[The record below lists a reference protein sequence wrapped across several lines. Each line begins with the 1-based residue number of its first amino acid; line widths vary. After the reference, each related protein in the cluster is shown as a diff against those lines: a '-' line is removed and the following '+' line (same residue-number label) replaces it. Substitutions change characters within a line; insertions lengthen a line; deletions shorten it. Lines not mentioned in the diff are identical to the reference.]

1 MYTIKHYTNNSFKSI
16 LIKTTRHFYCNF
28 NFMKKI
34 VLLFTFCFLL
44 SAFNGAIAQFSHQ
57 DTLRGS
63 ITPERSWWD
72 LTYYH
77 LSVNVD
83 IAKKSISG
91 SNIIQYKVLHP
102 HNTLQIELQEPLK
115 ITKIIQNNN
124 ELSFKKDGY
133 TYFIILQEEQ
143 DVGAIKHLKVY
154 YEGIP
159 QESENPPWSGGLTWK
174 KDNNGNDWIVTTC
187 QGDGASLWWPNKDHA
202 YDEPDSML
210 ISITAP
216 NHLMDISNGR
226 LRSVV
231 QNKEQTKTFNWF
243 VSNPINNYGV
253 NMNIGDYVHF
263 NEVYKGL
270 KGSLDCDYY
279 VLRDN
284 LEKAKKQFKEVPR
297 MLEAFEY
304 WFGPYPFYEDGYK
317 LVEVPYAGMEHQSS
331 VTYGNYFENG
341 YRKKDISGTGWGM
354 KFDFIIVHESGHE
367 WFANNITHKDVADMW
382 IHESF
387 TSYSESLFLDYHF
400 ETEIANMY
408 VQGIR
413 KNILNDKPIIGT
425 NNVHQE
431 GSGDMY
437 YKGSNILHTL
447 RQLLENDTLWREI
460 LTGLNKDFY
469 HQTVDTKQIENY
481 LSEKTGKDLTAF
493 FNQYLRTNK
502 VPVLEYILNDEFIQ
516 FRYVNIVEGFDMP
529 IRVFIDEKEEWLF
542 PNNEWNTYNF
552 EEKDANLSLDFNFY
566 VEYEGLPDD

>member
-1 MYTIKHYTNNSFKSI
+1 
-16 LIKTTRHFYCNF
+16 
-28 NFMKKI
+28 MKKLT
-34 VLLFTFCFLL
+34 LLSTFFFLL
-44 SAFNGAIAQFSHQ
+44 SSINCVLAQFSHQ
-57 DTLRGS
+57 DTLRGT

-77 LSVNVD
+77 LSVKVD
-83 IAKKSISG
+83 IENKSITG
-91 SNIIQYKVLHP
+91 SNVIQYKVLKP
-102 HNTLQIELQEPLK
+102 HKSLQIELQEPLH
-115 ITKIIQNNN
+115 ITKVTQNNKI
-124 ELSFKKDGY
+124 LTAIKDGY
-133 TYFIILQEEQ
+133 SYFIELQKEQ
-143 DVGAIKHLKVY
+143 KVGSINELMVY

-159 QESENPPWSGGLTWK
+159 QESKNPPWSGGLTWK

-210 ISITAP
+210 ISITVP

-226 LRSVV
+226 LRSITE
-231 QNKEQTKTFNWF
+231 NADKTNTYNWF
-243 VSNPINNYGV
+243 VANPINNYGV

-270 KGSLDCDYY
+270 KGNLDCDYY

-284 LEKAKKQFKEVPR
+284 LKKAKKQFKEVPR

-331 VTYGNYFENG
+331 VTYGNGFKNG
-341 YRKKDISGTGWGM
+341 YNGVDVSGSGWGY

-387 TSYSESLFLDYHF
+387 TSYAENLFLDYHF
-400 ETEIANMY
+400 GTDAANQY
-408 VQGIR
+408 VQGVR
-413 KNILNDKPIIGT
+413 KNIANDREIIGT
-425 NNVHQE
+425 YDVHHE

-437 YKGSNILHTL
+437 YKGANILHTL
-447 RQLLENDTLWREI
+447 RQLVEDDSLWREV

-469 HQTVDTKQIENY
+469 HQTVSTKQVEDYI
-481 LSEKTGKDLTAF
+481 SKKTNKDLSAF

-502 VPVLEYILNDEFIQ
+502 VPVFEYIINDEFIQ
-516 FRYVNIVEGFDMP
+516 FRYTNVVLGFDMP
-529 IRVFIDEKEEWLF
+529 IRVFINDQEKWLF
-542 PNNEWNTYNF
+542 PNREWQTHNF
-552 EEKDANLSLDFNFY
+552 EEKGANLSFDYNFY
-566 VEYEGLPDD
+566 IDYEGLPDD

>member
-1 MYTIKHYTNNSFKSI
+1 
-16 LIKTTRHFYCNF
+16 
-28 NFMKKI
+28 MKKAI
-34 VLLFTFCFLL
+34 FLL
-44 SAFNGAIAQFSHQ
+44 TITLLTLNFSFAQQKEFTHQ
-57 DTLRGS
+57 DTLRGT

-77 LSVNVD
+77 LSVTVD
-83 IAKKSISG
+83 IPNKSISG
-91 SNIIQYKVLHP
+91 SNVIQYKVLQP

-115 ITKIIQNNN
+115 ITKIIQSNK

-133 TYFIILQEEQ
+133 SYFITLQEKQE
-143 DVGAIKHLKVY
+143 VGAIKHLKVY

-159 QESENPPWSGGLTWK
+159 QESKNPPWSGGLTWK
-174 KDNNGNDWIVTTC
+174 KDSNGNDWVVTTC

-210 ISITAP
+210 ISITVP

-226 LRSVV
+226 LRSVI
-231 QNKEQTKTFNWF
+231 QNKEATKTFNWF

-263 NEVYKGL
+263 KEVYKGL
-270 KGSLDCDYY
+270 NGNLDCDYY

-297 MLEAFEY
+297 MLEAFEH

-331 VTYGNYFENG
+331 VTYGNGFKNG
-341 YRKKDISGTGWGM
+341 YNGNDVSGTGWGM

-387 TSYSESLFLDYHF
+387 TSYSENLFLDYHF
-400 ETEIANMY
+400 GTEAANKY

-413 KNILNDKPIIGT
+413 KNIANDKPIIGT
-425 NNVHQE
+425 YNVHKE

-437 YKGSNILHTL
+437 YKGANILHTL
-447 RQLLENDTLWREI
+447 RQLIEDDTLWREI
-460 LTGLNKDFY
+460 LTGLNKEFY

-481 LSEKTGKDLTAF
+481 LSEKTGKDLSTF

-502 VPVLEYILNDEFIQ
+502 VPKLEYQ
-516 FRYVNIVEGFDMP
+516 FKGKNLKYRYVNVVEDFDMP
-529 IRVFIDEKEEWLF
+529 IRVYINDKVEWVFSNKNWQEKQMVDKITSF
-542 PNNEWNTYNF
+542 SVDP
-552 EEKDANLSLDFNFY
+552 NFY
-566 VEYEGLPDD
+566 IENDSVKAP

>member
-1 MYTIKHYTNNSFKSI
+1 
-16 LIKTTRHFYCNF
+16 
-28 NFMKKI
+28 MKKI
-34 VLLFTFCFLL
+34 TLLFTFCFLL
-44 SAFNGAIAQFSHQ
+44 STFNCVLAQFSHQ

-63 ITPERSWWD
+63 ITPEREWWD

-77 LSVNVD
+77 LSVKVD
-83 IAKKSISG
+83 IAEKRISG
-91 SNIIQYKVLHP
+91 SNVIQYKVLQP
-102 HNTLQIELQEPLK
+102 LKVLQIELQEPLK
-115 ITKIIQNNN
+115 ITKIIQKDKS
-124 ELSFKKDGY
+124 LFYKKDGY
-133 TYFIILQEEQ
+133 TYFIELSGKQEI
-143 DVGAIKHLKVY
+143 GAVNELTVF

-159 QESENPPWSGGLTWK
+159 QESKNPPWSGGLTWK

-210 ISITAP
+210 ISITVP

-243 VSNPINNYGV
+243 VANPINNYGV

-263 NEVYKGL
+263 GEKYDGL
-270 KGSLDCDYY
+270 NGKLNCDYY

-331 VTYGNYFENG
+331 VTYGNGFKNG
-341 YRKKDISGTGWGM
+341 YKGNDVSGTGWGL

-387 TSYSESLFLDYHF
+387 TSYSENLFLDYHF
-400 ETEIANMY
+400 GTEIADMY

-425 NNVHQE
+425 YNVHQE
-431 GSGDMY
+431 GSGDVY
-437 YKGSNILHTL
+437 YKGANILHTL
-447 RQLLENDTLWREI
+447 RQLIENDTLWREI
-460 LTGLNKDFY
+460 LTGLNKEFY

-481 LSEKTGKDLTAF
+481 LSKKTGKDLSAF

-502 VPVLEYILNDEFIQ
+502 VPVLEYILNDEFVQ
-516 FRYVNIVEGFDMP
+516 FRYVNIIEGFDMP
-529 IRVFIDEKEEWLF
+529 IRVFINEKQDWLF
-542 PNNEWNTYNF
+542 PNNDWTTHEF
-552 EEKDANLSLDFNFY
+552 EEKDAHFVFDDNFY
-566 VEYEGLPDD
+566 IQLEGLPDD